1 VSSLSEKRKVI
12 VNGVEYEVDI
22 QYDNGKWE
30 VSLEGNVF
38 EVEIDQQPS
47 RHQRKKRDTNRGITP
62 SSGIISSAIPGK
74 IVSVLVSEGD
84 EVDSDSV
91 VIVLEAMKM
100 QNEIKAGIDG
110 KIEKIMCK
118 PGERIEANVPM
129 MEILGNKK
137 EVE

>member
-1 VSSLSEKRKVI
+1 MSSLSEKRKVT

-110 KIEKIMCK
+110 RIEKIMCE